1 MSIQHGLSL
10 QLLGEFPGSGSPSAF
25 MVRWPKH
32 KDTIKM
38 KDLGR
43 RQTQRSFSP
52 ESCWVR
58 PRHIRNLGSKRFP
71 IGLPP
76 PWHPSRN
83 CTISLLKV
91 KLRVVVHNEIV
102 YPENKCIASW
112 EDFVSWLFVEWACIL
127 CGEYIGKSFRIGLDV
142 SLYHT
147 LVSGYPVKRYYR
159 IPKMDSYRSFCP
171 PLVVKTSWPFLA
183 SSFKDIFVA
192 TITCKLGFLSRTS

>member
-25 MVRWPKH
+25 MIRWPKH

-52 ESCWVR
+52 ESCWIR
-58 PRHIRNLGSKRFP
+58 ARHIRNLGSKRFP
-71 IGLPP
+71 IGLPRALTSIKKL
-76 PWHPSRN
+76 HYL
-83 CTISLLKV
+83 SLLKV
-91 KLRVVVHNEIV
+91 KLWIIVRNEIV
-102 YPENKCIASW
+102 YPEKKCIASW
-112 EDFVSWLFVEWACIL
+112 EDFVSWVFVEWACIL
-127 CGEYIGKSFRIGLDV
+127 CGEYIGKSFRTGLDV
-142 SLYHT
+142 SLCHT
-147 LVSGYPVKRYYR
+147 LVSGYPVKCNYR

-183 SSFKDIFVA
+183 S
-192 TITCKLGFLSRTS
+192 FL